1 MPERESNPIEDGPVA
16 DPVAEPRPSMRER
29 VDALRVRADTAKAS
43 LKETSDQLRARNATV
58 QLAYEAY
65 EDDRRQAGSLLAG
78 GLAYRLFLWLLPATL
93 FVVTVLGLIVD
104 LSGEAPET
112 VAHDAG
118 LGAALGAT
126 VAQAVRSSSRATI
139 PLLLLAAWLT
149 VWAGRSVVKAVR
161 LTASVVWGLEPTLL
175 RASLLASVS
184 FTGVVVGLSFTPAL
198 LGAMGDVSF
207 GLRVFGEVV
216 LFLGLAALA
225 WWGQTLLPHQPI
237 ASTRS
242 LIPGAILFAVGI
254 DAIRL
259 FTEVYL
265 AGRLGRVDDLYGS
278 IGFATVFMLWL
289 YVVSRIVVA
298 TFGLNAARWR
308 AEQRARDTS
317 DPTTSDG
324 SGDRISTAG
333 GNA

>member
-1 MPERESNPIEDGPVA
+1 
-16 DPVAEPRPSMRER
+16 
-29 VDALRVRADTAKAS
+29 
-43 LKETSDQLRARNATV
+43 
-58 QLAYEAY
+58 
-65 EDDRRQAGSLLAG
+65 
-78 GLAYRLFLWLLPATL
+78 
-93 FVVTVLGLIVD
+93 
-104 LSGEAPET
+104 
-112 VAHDAG
+112 
-118 LGAALGAT
+118 
-126 VAQAVRSSSRATI
+126 
-139 PLLLLAAWLT
+139 
-149 VWAGRSVVKAVR
+149 
-161 LTASVVWGLEPTLL
+161 
-175 RASLLASVS
+175 
-184 FTGVVVGLSFTPAL
+184 
-198 LGAMGDVSF
+198 MGDVSF
-207 GLRVFGEVV
+207 GLRVLGEVV
-216 LFLGLAALA
+216 LFLGLTALA
-225 WWGQTLLPHQPI
+225 WWGQTLLPHQPLP
-237 ASTRS
+237 STRS
-242 LIPGAILFAVGI
+242 LVPGAILFAVGI